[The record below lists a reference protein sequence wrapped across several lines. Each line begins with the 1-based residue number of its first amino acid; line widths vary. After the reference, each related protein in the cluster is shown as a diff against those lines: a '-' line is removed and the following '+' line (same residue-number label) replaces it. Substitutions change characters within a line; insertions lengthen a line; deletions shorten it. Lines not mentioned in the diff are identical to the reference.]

1 MIYKFLDK
9 FFKIKDF
16 NFIYFIVLLFPVA
29 LILGPLIAE
38 IFLILIII
46 LNFIIHD
53 FKKNLKDIIKQ
64 NLFIKLIF
72 LFSIYVFFYLYFITK
87 T

>member
-1 MIYKFLDK
+1 MIYKFLPK
-9 FFKIKDF
+9 FSKINDL

-53 FKKNLKDIIKQ
+53 FKKI
-64 NLFIKLIF
+64 
-72 LFSIYVFFYLYFITK
+72 
-87 T
+87 